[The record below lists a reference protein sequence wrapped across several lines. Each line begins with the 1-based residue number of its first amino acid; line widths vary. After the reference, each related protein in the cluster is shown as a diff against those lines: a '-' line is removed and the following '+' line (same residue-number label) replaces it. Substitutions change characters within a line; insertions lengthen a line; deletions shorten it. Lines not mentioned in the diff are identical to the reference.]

1 MSADTPQDNG
11 LHQLLV
17 DTAELRRQYRATSQE
32 EPPRQLDEAIRAA
45 ARRAVR
51 ARPGDFWMG
60 ASRRIPASVAAV
72 VVVSLTLAV
81 MVGRHSPQPALES
94 EQRAPEPGLGVGA
107 PKDRAEDA
115 TPAYRVSK
123 EKAAASPARRAAQ
136 MGPKREEAPASHDVA
151 ESTAVEKV
159 SRPAAAESKSSVR
172 TGMELPVESARVAA
186 PAGHEAAAPPA
197 ATAETNLVPVELE
210 PAATKAKAEK
220 AVPTQGLAR
229 NRAQATSPETDSSS
243 APWEKDPQAWLAQI
257 ENLRAMGH
265 NQDAVVSFRAFRSRY
280 PEYQLP
286 AEFVVPKP

>member
-1 MSADTPQDNG
+1 MSADTPQDSE

-60 ASRRIPASVAAV
+60 ASWRIPASVAAV

-123 EKAAASPARRAAQ
+123 EKAGASPTRRAAP
-136 MGPKREEAPASHDVA
+136 MGPKREEVPASHDVA
-151 ESTAVEKV
+151 EPAAVEEV
-159 SRPAAAESKSSVR
+159 GRPAAAESKSSAR

-186 PAGHEAAAPPA
+186 PASPPAAAPPA
-197 ATAETNLVPVELE
+197 AAVETNLVPVEPE
-210 PAATKAKAEK
+210 AAAAKAKAEK
-220 AVPTQGLAR
+220 AVPTQALAR
-229 NRAQATSPETDSSS
+229 KRAQATSPETDSS
-243 APWEKDPQAWLAQI
+243 ATPWEKDPQAWLAQI